1 MKKPSVNSSEFIT
14 IIGRAGAGVPV
25 KKIEAILEFG
35 PQTTAEKIFDKAMK
49 EGKLIKTLVDKD
61 KIRSIVILES
71 GEVHPSTFHYTTLR
85 DRVVPH
91 IPLFTAIGCDFGGIN
106 GDKVNLM
113 IDYRYEKIDDVVQ
126 ELAQTKNIIP
136 LYTEDNRTK
145 TLLVMD
151 TGSVYPSTFNYPTID
166 KRIREIKN
174 KKELSSLD
182 S

>member
-25 KKIEAILEFG
+25 QKIEAILEFS
-35 PQTTAEKIFDKAMK
+35 PQTTAEKIFDKAMQ

-91 IPLFTAIGCDFGGIN
+91 IPLFTTIGCDLGGIN
-106 GDKVNLM
+106 GDKINLM
-113 IDYRYEKIDDVVQ
+113 IDYRYENIDDVVQ

-151 TGSVYPSTFNYPTID
+151 TGSIYPSTFNYPTID
-166 KRIREIKN
+166 KRIREIK
-174 KKELSSLD
+174 KRKEDSLK
-182 S
+182 